1 MRRKD
6 FLKIGG
12 MLAATASQTSLYA
25 APARRADTTHEAID
39 FLHDG
44 LALSPKEYAGL
55 LLKLADEGKIKPDYY
70 SNGGVVEELEA
81 KFASLLG
88 KESAVFMPTGT
99 LANHMAIRHLA
110 GQNRRVIVQEQS
122 HIYNDTG
129 DCSQTL
135 SGLTLIPLGANSVEF
150 SLDEL
155 DAIVKKTQGG
165 RVETRIGAISI
176 ESPVRRQ
183 KDRMFSYDSVRR
195 IAEYAKSRDIKM
207 HLDGARLFVQP
218 LHNTIPVIQYGASFD
233 TIYTSLW
240 KCFNAA
246 SGAVLAG
253 SKNFTANLFHE
264 RRMFGSGLPAA
275 WAFAAVALY
284 YADGFAEA
292 YKQAWT
298 KAQELFAL
306 LQKDNRFQITQFEQG
321 SHMVEMTLK
330 NANPVRFKEA
340 LDKKNVQLP
349 MPVNN
354 SFLLKVNPSLN
365 RNTPQQLA
373 SLFIES
379 LKQ

>member
-12 MLAATASQTSLYA
+12 MLAATASQASLFGSPISKA
-25 APARRADTTHEAID
+25 STANAPID
-39 FLHDG
+39 FIHDG
-44 LALSPKEYAGL
+44 LLLSPKEYASL
-55 LLKLADEGKIKPDYY
+55 LMKLADEGKIKPDYY

-99 LANHMAIRHLA
+99 LANHIAIRQLA

-122 HIYNDTG
+122 HLYNDTG
-129 DCSQTL
+129 DCAQTL
-135 SGLTLIPLGANSVEF
+135 SGLTLIPLGTNTVEF
-150 SLDEL
+150 SLD
-155 DAIVKKTQGG
+155 DVDSIVKKTQGG
-165 RVETRIGAISI
+165 RVATRIGALSI

-183 KDRMFSYDSVRR
+183 KDQLFSFDNVRQLT
-195 IAEYAKSRDIKM
+195 EYAKSKDIKT

-218 LHNTIPVIQYGASFD
+218 VHTNVSVIQYGAPFD

-253 SKNFTANLFHE
+253 SKRFTENLFHE
-264 RRMFGSGLPAA
+264 RRMFGSGLPTA

-284 YADGFAEA
+284 YADSFADE

-298 KAQELFAL
+298 KAQQLFTL
-306 LQKDNRFQITQFEQG
+306 LRKDERFSIAQFEHG
-321 SHMVEMTLK
+321 SHIVELTLK
-330 NANPVRFKEA
+330 NANSTRFKEA
-340 LDKKNVQLP
+340 LAKMNLELSA
-349 MPVNN
+349 PVNS
-354 SFLLKVNPSLN
+354 SFLLKINPSLN
-365 RNTPQQLA
+365 RDTPQNLA
-373 SLFIES
+373 NRFLAALS
-379 LKQ
+379 